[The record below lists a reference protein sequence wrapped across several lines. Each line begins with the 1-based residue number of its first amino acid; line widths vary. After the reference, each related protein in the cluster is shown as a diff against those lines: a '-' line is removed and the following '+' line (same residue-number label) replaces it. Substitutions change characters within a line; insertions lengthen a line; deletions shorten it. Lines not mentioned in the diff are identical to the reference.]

1 MGQAQPILLS
11 EEDHIRVSH
20 AVAAAEGNSA
30 GEIVTILTDR
40 SDGYADIALAWA
52 ALAAFTALTVLS
64 LLPNFYLGLYD
75 RLFGSWG
82 NEWTPRGIFALA
94 ASVAILK
101 FLGVLLLQF
110 WQPLKFALIPGI
122 IKSARVRA
130 RAVTCFKVGAERRT
144 HGRTGILIYLSMR
157 EHRAEIVA
165 DASIAAKVSP
175 EVWGEAMAAM
185 LTEIRVGRIGDGMIA
200 AVERVGA
207 VLAEHFPRHENDVN
221 ELPDRLIEV

>member
-1 MGQAQPILLS
+1 MAGTQPILLS
-11 EEDHIRVSH
+11 EADHARVS
-20 AVAAAEGNSA
+20 AVVSAAEGNSA

-64 LLPNFYLGLYD
+64 LLPDLYLGLYD

-82 NEWTPRGIFALA
+82 NEWTARGIFTLA
-94 ASVAILK
+94 TSVAILT
-101 FLGVLLLQF
+101 FIGVLLLQL
-110 WQPLKFALIPGI
+110 WQRLKFALIPGS

-185 LTEIRVGRIGDGMIA
+185 LEEIRAGRIGDGMAA